1 MLFLGD
7 VVCPDE
13 RVDAFIQCLEN
24 EHVFDNEIVVLNLEA
39 NILFEKD
46 NRKPLTLWNS
56 PQLFKAF
63 TKAKQVIVSL
73 ANNHAYD
80 YPEKILSTVS
90 FLHENGIGVFGI
102 CNEDGSFNPFE
113 YVDETGVSHA
123 FFGHCWRLYTKTHPN
138 LVNKVRI
145 VDSLY
150 DEFNEQVRVYKLNHP
165 HTKVYCMMHWNY
177 DMEFLPFP
185 MHRKIARQLV
195 DFGVDAV
202 IGSHSHRPQGAEVY
216 KGKPIAYGLGNFY
229 LPSGVYFE
237 GKLKY
242 PECSHKTYGLRL
254 RDKTIEALWF
264 ETDSQTPVKLTAIEP
279 FEGGQGLKL
288 ITPFQNMSDLEYRSY
303 FLNNRVKKTL
313 VPVFDDMKG
322 PNYLL
327 REKWAV
333 TRVNIIR
340 NILKLINK

>member
-1 MLFLGD
+1 
-7 VVCPDE
+7 
-13 RVDAFIQCLEN
+13 
-24 EHVFDNEIVVLNLEA
+24 
-39 NILFEKD
+39 
-46 NRKPLTLWNS
+46 
-56 PQLFKAF
+56 
-63 TKAKQVIVSL
+63 
-73 ANNHAYD
+73 
-80 YPEKILSTVS
+80 
-90 FLHENGIGVFGI
+90 
-102 CNEDGSFNPFE
+102 
-113 YVDETGVSHA
+113 
-123 FFGHCWRLYTKTHPN
+123 
-138 LVNKVRI
+138 
-145 VDSLY
+145 
-150 DEFNEQVRVYKLNHP
+150 
-165 HTKVYCMMHWNY
+165 MMHWNY

-288 ITPFQNMSDLEYRSY
+288 ITPFQNMSDLEYRTY